1 MRIIAVASQKGGS
14 GKTTLAG
21 HLGIAA
27 ERAGTAPSVFIDTDP
42 QGSLAAWWNA
52 REAETPA
59 FVQAP
64 ALDLDD
70 ALSSLRADR
79 FKLAVI
85 DTPPV
90 ISRDIDHVIR
100 RADLVVVPV
109 RPSPH
114 DLRAAGATV
123 DMVERAGKPMVF
135 VVNGANMRAR
145 LTGEAAIAL
154 SQHGVVAPSICHQR
168 QDFAASMIDGRTVLE
183 VDPESRSSMEVTAL
197 WHYLAE
203 RLERLPL
210 STAFSTSGPT
220 TASRGFG
227 PRPGFGRANGATAQ
241 AAGRPFETAGRL

>member
-1 MRIIAVASQKGGS
+1 MRVIAVASQKGGS
-14 GKTTLAG
+14 GKTTICG

-27 ERAGTAPSVFIDTDP
+27 EEAGAGPSVYIDTDP
-42 QGSLAAWWNA
+42 QGSLAQWWNA
-52 REAETPA
+52 REAEAPA

-64 ALDLDD
+64 ALNLDA
-70 ALSSLRADR
+70 ALETLRADR
-79 FKLAVI
+79 FRLAFI

-123 DMVERAGKPMVF
+123 DMVEHAGKPMIF

-154 SQHGVVAPSICHQR
+154 SQHGTVAPSILHQR
-168 QDFAASMIDGRTVLE
+168 QDFAVSMIDGRTVLE
-183 VDPESRSSMEVTAL
+183 THPDSRSATEVGDL
-197 WHYLAE
+197 WAYIAE

-210 STAFSTSGPT
+210 SQAFAGQAQT
-220 TASRGFG
+220 
-227 PRPGFGRANGATAQ
+227 PRPAINRPAFGRAA
-241 AAGRPFETAGRL
+241 RPTNAVPHSVPAP